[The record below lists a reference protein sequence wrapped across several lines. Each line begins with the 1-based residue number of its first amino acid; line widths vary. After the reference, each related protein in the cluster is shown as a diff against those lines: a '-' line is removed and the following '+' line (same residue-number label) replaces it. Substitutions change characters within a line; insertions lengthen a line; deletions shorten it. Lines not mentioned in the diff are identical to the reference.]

1 MLELINTHDKFTPKQ
16 FGVNAHTEYTWS
28 TNIQEKIMQFSFQCN
43 RSDEKGVAVLKEK
56 LKELL
61 SHLIFVKNI
70 YYLELLYRMIG
81 HTRDIIFGKGE
92 YTLTYMMIDTWY
104 DFYPDLALYALYLL
118 VKSTNDKTQPY
129 GSWKD
134 MKYFCHYC
142 INNGRS
148 VLHPLIQYVIVL
160 INDQLRI
167 DSVNFDKKDK
177 SKDNNDKSKDNNNN
191 INISLVSKWIP
202 REDSKFNW
210 LYTMLASDYFQDF
223 LETSKTSG
231 SYVKAI
237 TKCKTKYRQLVS
249 KLNKHLDTIQIKQC
263 NKKWSTIDFTKVT
276 SITLAKQKKA
286 FMNVNSNGK
295 TKKILDLD
303 RRDCALNIK
312 FYIENSLKNNTQL
325 KGQRIDMEMFTKIA
339 LDIIKRKQNPYLS
352 SVEKNTI
359 QYESDLLN
367 SQWKNNSIQN
377 SILDN
382 YIALVDISDSMS
394 RTPMYVANAIGIRI
408 AEKSKLGKRV
418 LTFSNKPQWI
428 NLDDCHDFVTM
439 TEKVCTSSGL
449 NTNLY
454 AALDILLNAIID
466 SKLTPAEVK
475 DMTIV
480 ILSDMQINHTFTSKN
495 TTMYDN
501 IQKKFNDTGMRLY
514 KKPFKLPHIVFWNL
528 GNTSGF
534 PCLSCQNNV
543 SMISGYNPTIL
554 NVFCK
559 HGIRET
565 MNCTPWSCL
574 EKILMN
580 DRYTIMGKKFAQ
592 NNSL

>member
-61 SHLIFVKNI
+61 IYLNFTKNM

-81 HTRDIIFGKGE
+81 HTRDIVLGKGE

-104 DFYPDLALYALYLL
+104 DFYPDLALYALSLL
-118 VKSTNDKTQPY
+118 VKSNNDTTQPY

-134 MKYFCHYC
+134 MKYFCQYC
-142 INNGRS
+142 TNNGRS
-148 VLHPLIQYVIVL
+148 LLHPLIQYVIVL
-160 INDQLRI
+160 MNDQLRL
-167 DSVNFDKKDK
+167 DNTNFIKDK
-177 SKDNNDKSKDNNNN
+177 DKDKDKN

-210 LYTMLASDYFQDF
+210 LYTMLAMDYFQDF
-223 LETSKTSG
+223 LETSKTSV
-231 SYVKAI
+231 SHVKAI
-237 TKCKTKYRQLVS
+237 IKCKTKYRQMVS

-263 NKKWSTIDFTKVT
+263 NKKWATIDFNKVT
-276 SITLAKQKKA
+276 SITLVKQKKA
-286 FMNVNSNGK
+286 FMNIKSDGK
-295 TKKILDLD
+295 TKYILDHD
-303 RRDCALNIK
+303 RHDCALNMQLYVEK
-312 FYIENSLKNNTQL
+312 SVKNNTPM
-325 KGQRIDMEMFTKIA
+325 KGQRIDMEMFTKTA

-352 SVEKNTI
+352 NFDKKTI
-359 QYESDLLN
+359 QCETELLD
-367 SQWKNNSIQN
+367 SQWKNNSIQS

-382 YIALVDISDSMS
+382 YIAIIDISDSMS

-428 NLDDCHDFVTM
+428 NLDNCDDFVSM
-439 TEKVCTSSGL
+439 TEKICANSGL

-454 AALDILLNAIID
+454 ASLDLLLNAIIE
-466 SKLTPAEVK
+466 SKLTPIEVK
-475 DMTIV
+475 DMTLV
-480 ILSDMQINHTFTSKN
+480 ILSDMQINDTFIGKN
-495 TTMYDN
+495 TTMYDS
-501 IQKKFNDTGMRLY
+501 IQKKFYETGIRLY

-534 PCLSCQNNV
+534 PCLSCQNNI
-543 SMISGYNPTIL
+543 SMISGYNPTVL

-559 HGIRET
+559 NGIRET
-565 MNCTPWSCL
+565 MNCTPWNCL

-580 DRYTIMGKKFAQ
+580 DRYAIMGEKIAQ
-592 NNSL
+592 NQSL